1 MNWKNAFELD
11 LGIAQRREQENQ
23 PNRKLTGRELF
34 QRDTTLIDS
43 DIKFLTAAGES
54 IESVKIDESL
64 FQNIDDL
71 ELDDE
76 SDPDDADWHP
86 GQDDSD

>member
-1 MNWKNAFELD
+1 MNWKNEFEMEM
-11 LGIAQRREQENQ
+11 GIAQRREQENLA
-23 PNRKLTGRELF
+23 NRKLTGRELF

-54 IESVKIDESL
+54 IDSVKIDESL

-71 ELDDE
+71 ELDE
-76 SDPDDADWHP
+76 SDPDDDEWTP
-86 GQDDSD
+86 GQDDSDD